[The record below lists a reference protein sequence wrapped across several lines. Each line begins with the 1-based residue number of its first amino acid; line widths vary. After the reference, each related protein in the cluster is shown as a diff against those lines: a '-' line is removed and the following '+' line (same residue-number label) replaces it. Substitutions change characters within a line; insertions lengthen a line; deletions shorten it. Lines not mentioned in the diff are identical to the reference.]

1 MASSIP
7 VPVTRSPLGLR
18 GFRAWGGKRSGSI
31 GLLVGL
37 VLLVCALATGA
48 LRAQG
53 QAVPAQS
60 GAPMVPDRPTAA
72 APALPP
78 VTAQDLLDG
87 LKNPSRWLTYSG
99 DYTGRRHSPLKQIT
113 PGNADPNSAAR

>member
-1 MASSIP
+1 MDVIRAGVRRGIVCVSCYA
-7 VPVTRSPLGLR
+7 VAAGVLG
-18 GFRAWGGKRSGSI
+18 
-31 GLLVGL
+31 
-37 VLLVCALATGA
+37 
-48 LRAQG
+48 AQG
-53 QAVPAQS
+53 QGVPAQS

-113 PGNADPNSAAR
+113 PANTGKLTLQ

>member
-1 MASSIP
+1 KK
-7 VPVTRSPLGLR
+7 T
-18 GFRAWGGKRSGSI
+18 
-31 GLLVGL
+31 
-37 VLLVCALATGA
+37 LVCLLCGATAVAVLGGVS
-48 LRAQG
+48 AQG
-53 QAVPAQS
+53 QGVPAQS
-60 GAPMVPDRPTAA
+60 GAPMVSERPTAN

-113 PGNADPNSAAR
+113 PGNVGKLTLQWVFQAEGMNIARGFESVPLMMDGVLYV